1 MYNISIS
8 IYKGGDKMCLLFC
21 TSCKN
26 RSKESCSNCKTFPL
40 MGKNLN
46 LLNEAC
52 NTVREIISDPKN
64 HFPTTETLSSSKGPL
79 YPLE

>member
-26 RSKESCSNCKTFPL
+26 RSRNACSNCDIFPL
-40 MGKNLN
+40 
-46 LLNEAC
+46 
-52 NTVREIISDPKN
+52 VRENLSLHSDACKKVKN
-64 HFPTTETLSSSKGPL
+64 IVSDIRNQFPTTESLSASKGPL